1 MRTDWG
7 VLAAVGFAEG
17 ASTCRL
23 ARGAGL
29 TVLCGVADGEDVAA
43 ARAGCDAGT
52 SPGISAGP
60 AEPDA
65 LCGAVVCAADA
76 EAGWAAARA
85 CAVADWVFGSKRYR
99 L

>member
-1 MRTDWG
+1 
-7 VLAAVGFAEG
+7 VVVAAGFAEG

-23 ARGAGL
+23 AAGDGL

-43 ARAGCDAGT
+43 ARAGCNAGT
-52 SPGISAGP
+52 SPGISAWL

-65 LCGAVVCAADA
+65 VCGAVACAADA

-85 CAVADWVFGSKRYR
+85 CAVADWVSGSNWYR

>member
-1 MRTDWG
+1 
-7 VLAAVGFAEG
+7 VVIALGFAEG

-23 ARGAGL
+23 AAADGL
-29 TVLCGVADGEDVAA
+29 TVLRGVADGDDVAVA
-43 ARAGCDAGT
+43 WAGRDAGT
-52 SPGISAGP
+52 RPGTSAWP

-65 LCGAVVCAADA
+65 VCGAVACAADA

-85 CAVADWVFGSKRYR
+85 CAVADWVSGSKRYR